1 MEFTPELVRGLLVHA
16 QFNAVFNNYTD
27 IKKNAQLRVY
37 VLCIGFVLFTNSMD
51 EMSSKPYL
59 LVKLQIKAK
68 NTKIVATGIVDSQ
81 FKFFKITKVP
91 RAPPE
96 SFHSSLKRSA
106 LHDRSRLVAEL

>member
-1 MEFTPELVRGLLVHA
+1 
-16 QFNAVFNNYTD
+16 
-27 IKKNAQLRVY
+27 
-37 VLCIGFVLFTNSMD
+37 MD

-91 RAPPE
+91 TAPARKF
-96 SFHSSLKRSA
+96 SFFTEKIRIA
-106 LHDRSRLVAEL
+106 

>member
-1 MEFTPELVRGLLVHA
+1 M
-16 QFNAVFNNYTD
+16 
-27 IKKNAQLRVY
+27 Y

-81 FKFFKITKVP
+81 FKFFNITKVP

>member
-1 MEFTPELVRGLLVHA
+1 MEFTPELIRGLLVHA

-68 NTKIVATGIVDSQ
+68 NTKIVATGIVDS
-81 FKFFKITKVP
+81 
-91 RAPPE
+91 
-96 SFHSSLKRSA
+96 
-106 LHDRSRLVAEL
+106 